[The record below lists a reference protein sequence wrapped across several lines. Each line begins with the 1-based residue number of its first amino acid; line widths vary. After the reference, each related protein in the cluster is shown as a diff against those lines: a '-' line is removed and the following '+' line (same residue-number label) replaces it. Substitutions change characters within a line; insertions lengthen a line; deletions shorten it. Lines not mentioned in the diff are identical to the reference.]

1 MNELVESRGSA
12 FRTTVDFHGAR
23 RPSRPPAPPKTVA
36 LVDWSFWGWLHP
48 QLTEWVDNP
57 VSEEG
62 AGKSVEVAASQLA
75 ACSAEIEWALRQ
87 APAFSRL
94 NRVLCYWGRDKKGPL
109 VNGVSLRLVNP
120 EEFDGGLS
128 RLRMMAADLRSI
140 AAQGQIE
147 RVLLVADDDRL
158 TLLVDELQRS
168 GIAVDVWSDA
178 ADSQSALTEDS
189 SWLRLQGLADQRVVA
204 IKGADPAHF
213 ISNESGQIVCDS
225 QDQAVIA
232 AEVAKWWESIDSD
245 EQARWI
251 KEIGDSKSV
260 PSVLDREMLLRV
272 RQQFGGIL
280 SLPQK
285 LAMRNAIRDVVLSA
299 SATEGEEEQQ
309 PDENAWALRL

>member
-1 MNELVESRGSA
+1 MNELVESRELPFKPA
-12 FRTTVDFHGAR
+12 ADFH
-23 RPSRPPAPPKTVA
+23 RPQRSSRPPAPPKTVA
-36 LVDWSFWGWLHP
+36 LVDWSFWCWLHP
-48 QLTEWVDNP
+48 QLNETVE
-57 VSEEG
+57 
-62 AGKSVEVAASQLA
+62 SVQSDDGIARNSDLAAAQLA

-87 APAFSRL
+87 ALTFSRL

-140 AAQGQIE
+140 AAQGQID

-168 GIAVDVWSDA
+168 GIAVDVWSDV
-178 ADSQSALTEDS
+178 ADVQSSALDDS
-189 SWLRLQGLADQRVVA
+189 SWSRLQALADQRVVA
-204 IKGADPAHF
+204 LKGADPAHF
-213 ISNESGQIVCDS
+213 VSTESGQIVCDP
-225 QDQAVIA
+225 QDQAIIA
-232 AEVAKWWESIDSD
+232 AEVGKWWEAIDVE

-260 PSVLDREMLLRV
+260 PSSLDREMLLRV

-285 LAMRNAIRDVVLSA
+285 LAMRNAIRDLVLSA
-299 SATEGEEEQQ
+299 KDKAEQ
-309 PDENAWALRL
+309 PLEA